1 MFFNKDD
8 QMFESDFDDNNFDNF
23 SGMEPFGKKVP
34 DGERFDDDSLST
46 TDSDFTATTIEN
58 VYSYDSD
65 ESSEDDLKGT
75 LESEEVDVD
84 LGCTEG
90 NVSEKDSPLF
100 ENDLTASNDV
110 NDTSDSD
117 ALFSN
122 HNKVD
127 STDGA
132 ELNLPN
138 DENAVSVSD
147 ESASLNEP
155 DDGDNEV
162 ETNSINS
169 DLIRGHID
177 TIILKAL
184 QDGDR
189 YGYDIIKEIEQK
201 SGGKY
206 LIKQPTLYSCLKRLE
221 VQGFVKSYWGSK
233 SIGGRKKYF
242 TLTDMGKELFLR
254 NQHDWKYSRDVI
266 DSLISDEDFG
276 ENEIVSDND
285 NNVAGEIAATTDF
298 ENGLSSMSGE
308 TNPEALADDSIKS
321 DELEVTQNNVDITR
335 QLSDSASNENAVDEN
350 SNINLDV
357 IEQNNTVTSEDIEN
371 ANLAETI
378 VSQESENIVE
388 TNQNRDV
395 NDVQNFVNE
404 NDDTE
409 REVESESV
417 NSDDDINVCDE
428 SSALIDS
435 IYAQQQSDSYIK
447 DVENAEYTPTEP
459 ISSNEYFN
467 DSFYDYG
474 DNVSESDCSII
485 ERADV
490 SDQNANSDGSGELNL
505 SDDYNSAADETT
517 IWRKKS
523 DRASEN
529 SQPNA
534 SNSEFFSY
542 FETGASNNSEEIESI
557 IEHEYSSVI
566 ASLIENNTISTGG
579 SSANIRTEGYDFDDG
594 SDTSNIVR
602 YNESDNVSNDE
613 AERIEKSDLGALRE
627 EIRES
632 SGEKLAIRTHND
644 ATIKKFNSKH
654 YYYANRLRLLK
665 NGILYAFMLIEICCC
680 FYFIEVK
687 HNSFNVTKFNLYM
700 YIAAVILATSMPV
713 YAFAKALADYYYRKR
728 INFSPRNSVLFS
740 IAVFILV
747 SMIVFFLNV
756 YAGLLVGEV
765 NNYISTL
772 ILPIVLSTNFIV
784 DAVTFNALY
793 KSHSYSIED

>member
-1 MFFNKDD
+1 
-8 QMFESDFDDNNFDNF
+8 MFESDFDDNNFDNF

-34 DGERFDDDSLST
+34 DGEHLDDDSLST

-110 NDTSDSD
+110 NGTSDSD

-127 STDGA
+127 STDAA

-285 NNVAGEIAATTDF
+285 NNVAD
-298 ENGLSSMSGE
+298 MSGE
-308 TNPEALADDSIKS
+308 TNPEALADDSVKS

-335 QLSDSASNENAVDEN
+335 QSSDSASNENAVDEN
-350 SNINLDV
+350 ANINLDI
-357 IEQNNTVTSEDIEN
+357 IEQNNTVSSEDIEN
-371 ANLAETI
+371 ANLTETI
-378 VSQESENIVE
+378 VSQESENNVE

-417 NSDDDINVCDE
+417 NPDDDINVCDE

-523 DRASEN
+523 DRSSEN
-529 SQPNA
+529 SQSNA

-542 FETGASNNSEEIESI
+542 HETGASNNSEEIESI

-566 ASLIENNTISTGG
+566 TSLIENNTISTGG

>member
-1 MFFNKDD
+1 
-8 QMFESDFDDNNFDNF
+8 MFESDFDDNNFDNF

-110 NDTSDSD
+110 NGTSDSD

-127 STDGA
+127 STDAA

-285 NNVAGEIAATTDF
+285 NNVAD
-298 ENGLSSMSGE
+298 MSGE
-308 TNPEALADDSIKS
+308 TNPEALADDSIKA

-335 QLSDSASNENAVDEN
+335 QSSDSASNENAVDEN
-350 SNINLDV
+350 ANINLDI
-357 IEQNNTVTSEDIEN
+357 IEQNNTVSSEDIEN
-371 ANLAETI
+371 ANLTETI
-378 VSQESENIVE
+378 VSQESENNVE

-523 DRASEN
+523 DRSSEN
-529 SQPNA
+529 SQSNA

-542 FETGASNNSEEIESI
+542 HETGASNNSEEIESI

-632 SGEKLAIRTHND
+632 SGEKLAIRTHSD

>member
-1 MFFNKDD
+1 
-8 QMFESDFDDNNFDNF
+8 MFESDFDDNNFDNF
-23 SGMEPFGKKVP
+23 SGMEPFGKKVS

-110 NDTSDSD
+110 NGTSDSD

-127 STDGA
+127 STDAA

-285 NNVAGEIAATTDF
+285 NNVAD
-298 ENGLSSMSGE
+298 MSGE

-335 QLSDSASNENAVDEN
+335 QSSDSASNENAVDEN
-350 SNINLDV
+350 ANINLDI
-357 IEQNNTVTSEDIEN
+357 IEQNNTVSSEDIEN
-371 ANLAETI
+371 ANLTETI
-378 VSQESENIVE
+378 VSQESENNVE

-523 DRASEN
+523 DRSSEN
-529 SQPNA
+529 SQSNA

-542 FETGASNNSEEIESI
+542 HETGASNNSEEIESI

-566 ASLIENNTISTGG
+566 ASLIENNTISTSG

>member
-23 SGMEPFGKKVP
+23 SGMEPFGKKVS

-110 NDTSDSD
+110 NGTSDSD

-127 STDGA
+127 STDAA

-285 NNVAGEIAATTDF
+285 NNVAD
-298 ENGLSSMSGE
+298 MSGE
-308 TNPEALADDSIKS
+308 TNPEALADDSIKA
-321 DELEVTQNNVDITR
+321 DELEVTQNNVDIIR
-335 QLSDSASNENAVDEN
+335 QSSDSASNENAVDEN
-350 SNINLDV
+350 ANINLDT
-357 IEQNNTVTSEDIEN
+357 IEQNNTVSSEDIEN
-371 ANLAETI
+371 ANLTETI
-378 VSQESENIVE
+378 VSQESENNVE

-523 DRASEN
+523 DRSSEN
-529 SQPNA
+529 SQSNA

-542 FETGASNNSEEIESI
+542 HETGASNNSEEIESI

-713 YAFAKALADYYYRKR
+713 YAFARALADYYYRKR

>member
-1 MFFNKDD
+1 
-8 QMFESDFDDNNFDNF
+8 MFESDFDDNNFDNF

-110 NDTSDSD
+110 NGTSDSD

-127 STDGA
+127 STDAA

-276 ENEIVSDND
+276 ENEIVSVND
-285 NNVAGEIAATTDF
+285 NNVAD
-298 ENGLSSMSGE
+298 MSGE
-308 TNPEALADDSIKS
+308 TNPEALADDSVKS

-335 QLSDSASNENAVDEN
+335 QSSDSASNENAVDEN
-350 SNINLDV
+350 ANINLDI
-357 IEQNNTVTSEDIEN
+357 IEQNNTVSSEDIEN
-371 ANLAETI
+371 ANLTETI
-378 VSQESENIVE
+378 VSQESENNVE

-523 DRASEN
+523 DRSSEN
-529 SQPNA
+529 SQSNA

-542 FETGASNNSEEIESI
+542 HETGASNNSEEIESI

-566 ASLIENNTISTGG
+566 ASLIENNTISTSG

-713 YAFAKALADYYYRKR
+713 YAFARALADYYYRKR

>member
-1 MFFNKDD
+1 
-8 QMFESDFDDNNFDNF
+8 MFESDFDDNNFDNF
-23 SGMEPFGKKVP
+23 SGMEPFGKKVS

-75 LESEEVDVD
+75 LESEEEDVD

-127 STDGA
+127 STDAA

-285 NNVAGEIAATTDF
+285 NNVAD
-298 ENGLSSMSGE
+298 MSGE

-350 SNINLDV
+350 ANINLDI
-357 IEQNNTVTSEDIEN
+357 IEQNNTVSSEDIEN
-371 ANLAETI
+371 ANLTETI
-378 VSQESENIVE
+378 VSQESENNVE

-417 NSDDDINVCDE
+417 NPDDDINVCDE

-490 SDQNANSDGSGELNL
+490 SEQNANSDGSSELNL

-523 DRASEN
+523 DRSSEN
-529 SQPNA
+529 SQSNA

-542 FETGASNNSEEIESI
+542 HETGASNNSEEIESI

-632 SGEKLAIRTHND
+632 SGEKLAIRTHSD

>member
-75 LESEEVDVD
+75 LESEEADFD

-110 NDTSDSD
+110 NGTSDSD

-122 HNKVD
+122 HDKVD
-127 STDGA
+127 SADAA

-285 NNVAGEIAATTDF
+285 NNVAD
-298 ENGLSSMSGE
+298 MSGE
-308 TNPEALADDSIKS
+308 TNPEALADDSVKS

-335 QLSDSASNENAVDEN
+335 QSSDSASNENAVDEN
-350 SNINLDV
+350 ANINLDI
-357 IEQNNTVTSEDIEN
+357 IEQNNTVSSEDIEN
-371 ANLAETI
+371 ANLTETI
-378 VSQESENIVE
+378 VSQESENNVE

-417 NSDDDINVCDE
+417 NPDDDINVCDE

-523 DRASEN
+523 DRSSEN
-529 SQPNA
+529 SQSNA

-542 FETGASNNSEEIESI
+542 HETGASNNSEEIESI

>member
-23 SGMEPFGKKVP
+23 SGMEPFGKKVS

-110 NDTSDSD
+110 NGTSDSD

-127 STDGA
+127 STDAA

-285 NNVAGEIAATTDF
+285 NNVAD
-298 ENGLSSMSGE
+298 MSGE
-308 TNPEALADDSIKS
+308 TNPEALADDSIKA

-335 QLSDSASNENAVDEN
+335 QSSDSASNENAVDEN
-350 SNINLDV
+350 ANINLDI
-357 IEQNNTVTSEDIEN
+357 IEQNNTVSSEDIEN
-371 ANLAETI
+371 ANLTETI
-378 VSQESENIVE
+378 VSQESENNVE

-505 SDDYNSAADETT
+505 SDDYNSAAGETT

-523 DRASEN
+523 DRSSEN
-529 SQPNA
+529 SQSNA

-542 FETGASNNSEEIESI
+542 HETGASNNSEEIESI

>member
-1 MFFNKDD
+1 MFFNKDN

-23 SGMEPFGKKVP
+23 SGMEPFGNKVP
-34 DGERFDDDSLST
+34 VGERFDDDSLST

-110 NDTSDSD
+110 NGTSDSN

-127 STDGA
+127 STDAA

-147 ESASLNEP
+147 ESASLNESA
-155 DDGDNEV
+155 DGDNEV

-285 NNVAGEIAATTDF
+285 NNVAD
-298 ENGLSSMSGE
+298 MSGE

-335 QLSDSASNENAVDEN
+335 QSSDSASNENAVDEN
-350 SNINLDV
+350 ANINLDI
-357 IEQNNTVTSEDIEN
+357 IEQNNTVSSEDIEN
-371 ANLAETI
+371 ANLTETI
-378 VSQESENIVE
+378 VSQESENNVE

-417 NSDDDINVCDE
+417 NPDDDINVCDE

-447 DVENAEYTPTEP
+447 DVENAEYIPTEP

-523 DRASEN
+523 DRSSEN
-529 SQPNA
+529 SQSNA

-542 FETGASNNSEEIESI
+542 HETGASNNSEEIESI

-566 ASLIENNTISTGG
+566 ASLIENNTISTSG

-632 SGEKLAIRTHND
+632 SGEKLAIRTHSD

>member
-110 NDTSDSD
+110 NDTSASD
-117 ALFSN
+117 TLFSN

-127 STDGA
+127 STDAA

-285 NNVAGEIAATTDF
+285 NNVAD
-298 ENGLSSMSGE
+298 MSGE

-335 QLSDSASNENAVDEN
+335 QSSDSASNENAVDEN
-350 SNINLDV
+350 ANINLDI
-357 IEQNNTVTSEDIEN
+357 IEQNNTVSSEDIEN
-371 ANLAETI
+371 ANLTETI
-378 VSQESENIVE
+378 VSQESENNVE

-523 DRASEN
+523 DRSSEN
-529 SQPNA
+529 SQSNA

-542 FETGASNNSEEIESI
+542 HETGASNNSEEIESI

-566 ASLIENNTISTGG
+566 TSLIENNTISTGG

-632 SGEKLAIRTHND
+632 SGEKLAIRTHSD

-728 INFSPRNSVLFS
+728 IKFSPRNSVLFS

>member
-1 MFFNKDD
+1 
-8 QMFESDFDDNNFDNF
+8 MFESDFDDNNFDNF

-110 NDTSDSD
+110 NGTSDSD

-127 STDGA
+127 STDAA

-285 NNVAGEIAATTDF
+285 NNVAD
-298 ENGLSSMSGE
+298 MSGE
-308 TNPEALADDSIKS
+308 TNPEALADDSVKS

-335 QLSDSASNENAVDEN
+335 QSSDSASNENAVDEN
-350 SNINLDV
+350 ANINLDI
-357 IEQNNTVTSEDIEN
+357 IEQNNTVSSEDIEN
-371 ANLAETI
+371 ANLTETI
-378 VSQESENIVE
+378 VSQESENNVE

-523 DRASEN
+523 DRSSEN
-529 SQPNA
+529 SQSNA

-542 FETGASNNSEEIESI
+542 HETGASNNSEEIESI

-632 SGEKLAIRTHND
+632 SGEKLAIRTHSD

-700 YIAAVILATSMPV
+700 YIAAVILATLMPI

>member
-1 MFFNKDD
+1 
-8 QMFESDFDDNNFDNF
+8 MFESDFDDNNFDNF
-23 SGMEPFGKKVP
+23 SGMEPFGKKVS

-110 NDTSDSD
+110 NGTSDSD

-127 STDGA
+127 STDAA

-285 NNVAGEIAATTDF
+285 NNVAD
-298 ENGLSSMSGE
+298 MSGE
-308 TNPEALADDSIKS
+308 TNPEALADDSVKS

-335 QLSDSASNENAVDEN
+335 QSSDSASNENAVDEN
-350 SNINLDV
+350 ANINLDI
-357 IEQNNTVTSEDIEN
+357 IEQNNTVSSEDIEN
-371 ANLAETI
+371 ANLTETI
-378 VSQESENIVE
+378 VSQESENNVE

-395 NDVQNFVNE
+395 NDVQNSVNE

-523 DRASEN
+523 DRSSEN
-529 SQPNA
+529 SQSNA

-542 FETGASNNSEEIESI
+542 HETGASNNSEEIESI

>member
-23 SGMEPFGKKVP
+23 SGMEPFGKKVS

-110 NDTSDSD
+110 NGTSDSD

-127 STDGA
+127 STDAA

-285 NNVAGEIAATTDF
+285 NNVAD
-298 ENGLSSMSGE
+298 MSGE
-308 TNPEALADDSIKS
+308 TNPEALADDSVKS

-335 QLSDSASNENAVDEN
+335 QSSDSASNENAVDEN
-350 SNINLDV
+350 ANINLDI
-357 IEQNNTVTSEDIEN
+357 IEQNNTVSSEDIEN
-371 ANLAETI
+371 ANLTETI
-378 VSQESENIVE
+378 VSQESE

-417 NSDDDINVCDE
+417 NPDDDINVCDE

-447 DVENAEYTPTEP
+447 DVENAEYIPTEP

-523 DRASEN
+523 DRSSEN
-529 SQPNA
+529 SQSNA

-542 FETGASNNSEEIESI
+542 HETGASNNSEEIESI

-566 ASLIENNTISTGG
+566 TSLIENNTISTGG

>member
-1 MFFNKDD
+1 
-8 QMFESDFDDNNFDNF
+8 MFESDFDDNNFDNF
-23 SGMEPFGKKVP
+23 SGMEPFGKKVS

-110 NDTSDSD
+110 NGTSDSD

-127 STDGA
+127 STDAA

-285 NNVAGEIAATTDF
+285 NNVAD
-298 ENGLSSMSGE
+298 MSGE

-335 QLSDSASNENAVDEN
+335 QSSDSASNENAVDEN
-350 SNINLDV
+350 ANINLDI
-357 IEQNNTVTSEDIEN
+357 IEQNNTVSSEDIEN
-371 ANLAETI
+371 ANLTETI
-378 VSQESENIVE
+378 VSQESENNVE

-417 NSDDDINVCDE
+417 NPDDDINVCDE

-490 SDQNANSDGSGELNL
+490 SNQNANSDGIGELNL

-523 DRASEN
+523 DRSSEN
-529 SQPNA
+529 SQSNA

-542 FETGASNNSEEIESI
+542 HETGASNNSEEIESI

>member
-1 MFFNKDD
+1 
-8 QMFESDFDDNNFDNF
+8 MFESDFDDNNFDNF
-23 SGMEPFGKKVP
+23 SGMEPFGKKVS

-110 NDTSDSD
+110 NGTSDSD

-127 STDGA
+127 STDAA

-285 NNVAGEIAATTDF
+285 NNVADV
-298 ENGLSSMSGE
+298 SGE
-308 TNPEALADDSIKS
+308 TNPEALADDSVKS

-335 QLSDSASNENAVDEN
+335 QSSDSASNENAVDEN
-350 SNINLDV
+350 ANINLDI
-357 IEQNNTVTSEDIEN
+357 IEQNNTVSSEDIEN
-371 ANLAETI
+371 ANLTETI
-378 VSQESENIVE
+378 VSQESENNVE

-523 DRASEN
+523 DRSSEN
-529 SQPNA
+529 SQSNA

-542 FETGASNNSEEIESI
+542 HETGASNNSEEIESI

-632 SGEKLAIRTHND
+632 SGEKLAIRTHSD

>member
-1 MFFNKDD
+1 
-8 QMFESDFDDNNFDNF
+8 MFESDFDDNNFDNF

-127 STDGA
+127 STDAA

-285 NNVAGEIAATTDF
+285 NNVAD
-298 ENGLSSMSGE
+298 MSGE

-335 QLSDSASNENAVDEN
+335 QSSDSASNENAVDEN
-350 SNINLDV
+350 ANINLDI
-357 IEQNNTVTSEDIEN
+357 IEQNNTVLSEDIEN
-371 ANLAETI
+371 ANLTETI
-378 VSQESENIVE
+378 VSQESENNVE

-417 NSDDDINVCDE
+417 NPDDDINVCDE

-447 DVENAEYTPTEP
+447 DVENAEYIPTEP

-523 DRASEN
+523 DRSSEN
-529 SQPNA
+529 SQSNA

-542 FETGASNNSEEIESI
+542 HETGASNNSEEIESI

-566 ASLIENNTISTGG
+566 TSLIENNTISTGG

>member
-1 MFFNKDD
+1 
-8 QMFESDFDDNNFDNF
+8 MFESDFDDNNFDNF
-23 SGMEPFGKKVP
+23 SGMEPFGKKVS

-110 NDTSDSD
+110 NGTSDSD

-127 STDGA
+127 STDAA

-285 NNVAGEIAATTDF
+285 NNVAD
-298 ENGLSSMSGE
+298 MSGE
-308 TNPEALADDSIKS
+308 TNPEALADDSVKS

-335 QLSDSASNENAVDEN
+335 QSSDSASNENAVDEN
-350 SNINLDV
+350 ANINLDI
-357 IEQNNTVTSEDIEN
+357 IEQNNTVSSEDIEN
-371 ANLAETI
+371 ANLTETI
-378 VSQESENIVE
+378 VSQESENNVE

-409 REVESESV
+409 REVELESV

-523 DRASEN
+523 DRSSEN
-529 SQPNA
+529 SQSNA

-542 FETGASNNSEEIESI
+542 HETGASNNSEEIESI

-713 YAFAKALADYYYRKR
+713 YAFARALADYYYRKR

>member
-84 LGCTEG
+84 LDCTEG

-110 NDTSDSD
+110 NGTSDSD

-127 STDGA
+127 STDAA

-285 NNVAGEIAATTDF
+285 NNVAD
-298 ENGLSSMSGE
+298 MSGE

-335 QLSDSASNENAVDEN
+335 QSSDSASNENAVDEN
-350 SNINLDV
+350 ANINLDI
-357 IEQNNTVTSEDIEN
+357 IEQNNTVSSEDIEN
-371 ANLAETI
+371 ANLTETI
-378 VSQESENIVE
+378 VSQESE

-404 NDDTE
+404 YDDTE

-523 DRASEN
+523 DRSSEN
-529 SQPNA
+529 SQSNA

-542 FETGASNNSEEIESI
+542 HETGASNNSEEIESI

>member
-1 MFFNKDD
+1 
-8 QMFESDFDDNNFDNF
+8 MFESDFDDNNFDNF
-23 SGMEPFGKKVP
+23 SGMEPFGKKVS

-110 NDTSDSD
+110 NGTSDSD

-127 STDGA
+127 STDAA

-285 NNVAGEIAATTDF
+285 NNVAD
-298 ENGLSSMSGE
+298 MSGE

-335 QLSDSASNENAVDEN
+335 QSSDSASNENAVDEN
-350 SNINLDV
+350 ANINLDI
-357 IEQNNTVTSEDIEN
+357 IEQNNTVSSEDIEN
-371 ANLAETI
+371 ANLTETI
-378 VSQESENIVE
+378 VSQESENNVE

-417 NSDDDINVCDE
+417 NPDDDINVCDE

-490 SDQNANSDGSGELNL
+490 SNQNANSDGSGELNL

-523 DRASEN
+523 DRSSEN
-529 SQPNA
+529 SQSNA

-542 FETGASNNSEEIESI
+542 HETGASNNSEEIESI

-632 SGEKLAIRTHND
+632 SGEKLAIRTHSD

>member
-1 MFFNKDD
+1 
-8 QMFESDFDDNNFDNF
+8 MFESDFDDNNFDNF

-34 DGERFDDDSLST
+34 DGEHLDDDSLST

-110 NDTSDSD
+110 NGTSDSD

-127 STDGA
+127 STDAA

-285 NNVAGEIAATTDF
+285 NNVAD
-298 ENGLSSMSGE
+298 MSGE
-308 TNPEALADDSIKS
+308 TNPEALADDSVKS

-335 QLSDSASNENAVDEN
+335 QSSDSASNENAVDEN
-350 SNINLDV
+350 ANINLDI
-357 IEQNNTVTSEDIEN
+357 IEQNNTVSSEDIEN
-371 ANLAETI
+371 ANLTETI
-378 VSQESENIVE
+378 VSQESENNVE

-490 SDQNANSDGSGELNL
+490 SNQNANSDGSGELNL

-523 DRASEN
+523 DRSSEN
-529 SQPNA
+529 SQSNA

-542 FETGASNNSEEIESI
+542 HETGASNNSEEIESI

-632 SGEKLAIRTHND
+632 SGEKLAIRTHSD

>member
-23 SGMEPFGKKVP
+23 SGMEPFGKKVS

-110 NDTSDSD
+110 NGTSDSD

-127 STDGA
+127 STDAA

-285 NNVAGEIAATTDF
+285 NNVAD
-298 ENGLSSMSGE
+298 MSGE
-308 TNPEALADDSIKS
+308 TNPEALADDSVKS

-335 QLSDSASNENAVDEN
+335 QSSDSASNENAVDEN
-350 SNINLDV
+350 ANINLDI
-357 IEQNNTVTSEDIEN
+357 IEQNNTVSSEDIEN
-371 ANLAETI
+371 ANLTETI
-378 VSQESENIVE
+378 VSQESENNVE

-409 REVESESV
+409 REVELESV

-523 DRASEN
+523 DRSSEN
-529 SQPNA
+529 SQSNA

-542 FETGASNNSEEIESI
+542 HETGASNNSEEIESI

-713 YAFAKALADYYYRKR
+713 YAFARALADYYYRKR

>member
-100 ENDLTASNDV
+100 ENDLTASNDI

-127 STDGA
+127 STDAA

-285 NNVAGEIAATTDF
+285 NNVAD
-298 ENGLSSMSGE
+298 MSGE
-308 TNPEALADDSIKS
+308 TNPEALADDSIKA

-335 QLSDSASNENAVDEN
+335 QSSDSASNENAVDEN
-350 SNINLDV
+350 ANINLDI
-357 IEQNNTVTSEDIEN
+357 IEQNNTVSSEDIEN
-371 ANLAETI
+371 ANLTETI
-378 VSQESENIVE
+378 VSQESENNVE

-395 NDVQNFVNE
+395 NDVQNSVNE

-523 DRASEN
+523 DRSSEN
-529 SQPNA
+529 SQSNA

-542 FETGASNNSEEIESI
+542 HETGASNNSEEIESI

-566 ASLIENNTISTGG
+566 ASLIENNTISTSG

>member
-1 MFFNKDD
+1 
-8 QMFESDFDDNNFDNF
+8 MFESDFDDNNFDNF
-23 SGMEPFGKKVP
+23 SGMEPFGKKVS

-110 NDTSDSD
+110 NGTSDSD

-127 STDGA
+127 STDAA

-276 ENEIVSDND
+276 ENEIVSYND
-285 NNVAGEIAATTDF
+285 NNVAD
-298 ENGLSSMSGE
+298 MSGE
-308 TNPEALADDSIKS
+308 TNPEALADDSVKS

-335 QLSDSASNENAVDEN
+335 QSSDSASNENAVDEN
-350 SNINLDV
+350 ANINLDI
-357 IEQNNTVTSEDIEN
+357 IEQNNTVSSEDIEN
-371 ANLAETI
+371 ANLTETI
-378 VSQESENIVE
+378 VSQESENNVE

-447 DVENAEYTPTEP
+447 DVENAEYTPTDP

-523 DRASEN
+523 DRSSEN
-529 SQPNA
+529 SQSNA

-542 FETGASNNSEEIESI
+542 HETGASNNSEEIESI

>member
-1 MFFNKDD
+1 
-8 QMFESDFDDNNFDNF
+8 MFESDFDDNNFDNF
-23 SGMEPFGKKVP
+23 SGMEPFGKKVS

-110 NDTSDSD
+110 NGTSDSD

-127 STDGA
+127 STDAA

-285 NNVAGEIAATTDF
+285 NNVAD
-298 ENGLSSMSGE
+298 MSGE
-308 TNPEALADDSIKS
+308 TNPEALADDSVKS

-335 QLSDSASNENAVDEN
+335 QSSDSASNENAVDEN
-350 SNINLDV
+350 ANINLDI
-357 IEQNNTVTSEDIEN
+357 IEQNNTVSSEDIEN
-371 ANLAETI
+371 ANLTETI
-378 VSQESENIVE
+378 VSQESENNVE

-447 DVENAEYTPTEP
+447 DVENAEYTPTDP

-523 DRASEN
+523 DRSSEN
-529 SQPNA
+529 SQSNA

-542 FETGASNNSEEIESI
+542 HETGASNNSEEIESI

>member
-1 MFFNKDD
+1 
-8 QMFESDFDDNNFDNF
+8 MFESDFDDNNFDNF
-23 SGMEPFGKKVP
+23 SGMEPFGKKVS

-110 NDTSDSD
+110 NGTSDSD

-127 STDGA
+127 STDAA

-285 NNVAGEIAATTDF
+285 NNVAD
-298 ENGLSSMSGE
+298 MSGE

-335 QLSDSASNENAVDEN
+335 QSSDSASNENAVDEN
-350 SNINLDV
+350 ANINLDI
-357 IEQNNTVTSEDIEN
+357 IEQNNTVSSEDIEN
-371 ANLAETI
+371 ANLTETI
-378 VSQESENIVE
+378 VSQESENNVE

-417 NSDDDINVCDE
+417 NPDDDINVCDE

-490 SDQNANSDGSGELNL
+490 SNQNANSDGSGELNL

-523 DRASEN
+523 DRSSEN
-529 SQPNA
+529 SQSNA

-542 FETGASNNSEEIESI
+542 HETGASNNSEEIESI

-740 IAVFILV
+740 IAVFILA

>member
-1 MFFNKDD
+1 
-8 QMFESDFDDNNFDNF
+8 MFESDFDDNNFDNF

-34 DGERFDDDSLST
+34 DGERFDDDTLST

-110 NDTSDSD
+110 NGTSDSD

-127 STDGA
+127 STDAA

-285 NNVAGEIAATTDF
+285 NNVAD
-298 ENGLSSMSGE
+298 MSGE
-308 TNPEALADDSIKS
+308 TNPEALADDSVKS

-335 QLSDSASNENAVDEN
+335 QSSDSASNENAVDEN
-350 SNINLDV
+350 ANINLDI
-357 IEQNNTVTSEDIEN
+357 IEQNNTVSSEDIEN
-371 ANLAETI
+371 ANLTETI
-378 VSQESENIVE
+378 VSQESENNVE

-523 DRASEN
+523 DRSSEN
-529 SQPNA
+529 SQSNA

-542 FETGASNNSEEIESI
+542 HETGASNNSEEIESI

-713 YAFAKALADYYYRKR
+713 YAFARALADYYYRKR

>member
-23 SGMEPFGKKVP
+23 SGMEPFGKKVS

-110 NDTSDSD
+110 NGTSDSD

-127 STDGA
+127 STDAA

-285 NNVAGEIAATTDF
+285 NNVAD
-298 ENGLSSMSGE
+298 MSGE

-335 QLSDSASNENAVDEN
+335 QSSDSASNENAVDEN
-350 SNINLDV
+350 ANINLDI
-357 IEQNNTVTSEDIEN
+357 IEQNNTVSSEDIEN
-371 ANLAETI
+371 ANLTETI
-378 VSQESENIVE
+378 VSQESENNVE

-417 NSDDDINVCDE
+417 NPDDDINVCDE

-490 SDQNANSDGSGELNL
+490 SNQNANSDGSGELNL

-523 DRASEN
+523 DRSSEN
-529 SQPNA
+529 SQSNA

-542 FETGASNNSEEIESI
+542 HETGASNNSEEIESI

-740 IAVFILV
+740 IAVFILA

>member
-90 NVSEKDSPLF
+90 NISEKDSPLF

-110 NDTSDSD
+110 NATSDSD

-127 STDGA
+127 STDAA

-147 ESASLNEP
+147 ESASLNESA
-155 DDGDNEV
+155 DGDNEV

-285 NNVAGEIAATTDF
+285 NNVAD
-298 ENGLSSMSGE
+298 MSGE
-308 TNPEALADDSIKS
+308 TNPDALADDSVKS

-335 QLSDSASNENAVDEN
+335 QSSDSASNENAVDEN
-350 SNINLDV
+350 ANINLDI
-357 IEQNNTVTSEDIEN
+357 IEQNNTVSSEDIEN
-371 ANLAETI
+371 ANLTETI
-378 VSQESENIVE
+378 VSQESENNVE

-523 DRASEN
+523 DRSSEN
-529 SQPNA
+529 SQSNA

-542 FETGASNNSEEIESI
+542 HETGASNNSEEIESI

-713 YAFAKALADYYYRKR
+713 YAFARALADYYYRKR

>member
-1 MFFNKDD
+1 
-8 QMFESDFDDNNFDNF
+8 MFESDFDDNNFDNF

-127 STDGA
+127 STDAA

-147 ESASLNEP
+147 ESASLNESA
-155 DDGDNEV
+155 DGDNEV

-285 NNVAGEIAATTDF
+285 NNVAD
-298 ENGLSSMSGE
+298 MSGE
-308 TNPEALADDSIKS
+308 TNPEALADDSVKS

-335 QLSDSASNENAVDEN
+335 QSSDSASNENAVDEN
-350 SNINLDV
+350 ANINFDI
-357 IEQNNTVTSEDIEN
+357 IEQNNTVSSEDIEN
-371 ANLAETI
+371 ANLTETI
-378 VSQESENIVE
+378 VSQESENNVE
-388 TNQNRDV
+388 TNQSHDV
-395 NDVQNFVNE
+395 NDVQNFVNG

-523 DRASEN
+523 DRSSEN
-529 SQPNA
+529 SQSNA

-542 FETGASNNSEEIESI
+542 HETGASNNSEEIESI

-566 ASLIENNTISTGG
+566 ASLIENNTISTSG

>member
-100 ENDLTASNDV
+100 EDDLTASNDV

-127 STDGA
+127 STDAA

-147 ESASLNEP
+147 ESASLNESA
-155 DDGDNEV
+155 DGDNEV

-285 NNVAGEIAATTDF
+285 NNVAD
-298 ENGLSSMSGE
+298 MSGE
-308 TNPEALADDSIKS
+308 TNPEALADDSVKS

-335 QLSDSASNENAVDEN
+335 QSSDSASNENAVDEN
-350 SNINLDV
+350 ANINFDI
-357 IEQNNTVTSEDIEN
+357 IEQNNTVSSEDIEN
-371 ANLAETI
+371 ANLTETI
-378 VSQESENIVE
+378 VSQESENNVE
-388 TNQNRDV
+388 TNQSHDV
-395 NDVQNFVNE
+395 NDVQNFVNG

-523 DRASEN
+523 DRSSEN
-529 SQPNA
+529 SQSNA

-542 FETGASNNSEEIESI
+542 HETGASNNSEEIESI

-566 ASLIENNTISTGG
+566 ASLIENNTISTSG

>member
-110 NDTSDSD
+110 NGTSDSD

-127 STDGA
+127 STDAA

-285 NNVAGEIAATTDF
+285 NNVAD
-298 ENGLSSMSGE
+298 MSGE
-308 TNPEALADDSIKS
+308 TNPEALADDSIKA

-335 QLSDSASNENAVDEN
+335 QSSDSASNENAVDEN
-350 SNINLDV
+350 ANINLDI
-357 IEQNNTVTSEDIEN
+357 IEQNNTVSSEDIEN
-371 ANLAETI
+371 ANLTETI
-378 VSQESENIVE
+378 VSQESENNVE

-404 NDDTE
+404 NHDTE

-417 NSDDDINVCDE
+417 NPDDDINVCDE

-490 SDQNANSDGSGELNL
+490 SEQNANSDGSGELNL

-523 DRASEN
+523 DRSSEN
-529 SQPNA
+529 SQSNA

-542 FETGASNNSEEIESI
+542 HETGASNNSEEIESI

>member
-1 MFFNKDD
+1 
-8 QMFESDFDDNNFDNF
+8 MFESDFDDNNFDNF

-84 LGCTEG
+84 WGCTEG

-110 NDTSDSD
+110 NGTSDSD

-127 STDGA
+127 STDAA

-285 NNVAGEIAATTDF
+285 NNVAD
-298 ENGLSSMSGE
+298 MSGE

-335 QLSDSASNENAVDEN
+335 QSSDSASNENAVDEN
-350 SNINLDV
+350 ANINLDI
-357 IEQNNTVTSEDIEN
+357 IEQNNTVSSEDIEN
-371 ANLAETI
+371 ANLTETI
-378 VSQESENIVE
+378 VSQESENNVE

-417 NSDDDINVCDE
+417 NPDDDINVCDE

-523 DRASEN
+523 DRSSEN
-529 SQPNA
+529 SQSNA

-542 FETGASNNSEEIESI
+542 HETGASNNSEEIESI

-687 HNSFNVTKFNLYM
+687 HNSFNVTNFNLYM

-740 IAVFILV
+740 IAVFILI